1 VLGGR
6 RTVLEAVRAGR
17 AAAVLVATGARTTPG
32 LRDLLD
38 EAAGAA
44 VPLRRVA
51 GPELDRLA
59 GPNHQGVAAAVTP
72 PPPLGG
78 RDLAS
83 RRFGPEALVVVLDGI
98 EDPQNLGASARS
110 AEAAGA
116 EALVVRDRRAAPLSA
131 SAIRASAGAL
141 LHLPVARVPNLHQA
155 LLSLRSRGFFVVG
168 LDHRAERTIHD
179 AGPAPRPLALVLGAE
194 GTGISRLVRETCDA
208 LVAIPMAG
216 RTGSLNASAAL
227 AVGLFGYA
235 LRRDG

>member
-1 VLGGR
+1 MLGGR

-116 EALVVRDRRAAPLSA
+116 EALVEAAGHVVLT
-131 SAIRASAGAL
+131 IAGEL
-141 LHLPVARVPNLHQA
+141 GNFKITTREDLV
-155 LLSLRSRGFFVVG
+155 
-168 LDHRAERTIHD
+168 RAERLLSI
-179 AGPAPRPLALVLGAE
+179 PATDEMV
-194 GTGISRLVRETCDA
+194 T
-208 LVAIPMAG
+208 
-216 RTGSLNASAAL
+216 
-227 AVGLFGYA
+227 
-235 LRRDG
+235 